1 MFVNNL
7 GYWSEIIICFV
18 CLKIVLKGDHELQ
31 HTIGYENGILDN
43 LQTEARTFYQERI
56 SFVYKVM
63 YSGTLISWLLIIGLL

>member
-43 LQTEARTFYQERI
+43 LQTEARTFIKRESSSYTKLCIPELSYRG
-56 SFVYKVM
+56 Y
-63 YSGTLISWLLIIGLL
+63 